1 MKTLSIFILLLAHIN
16 CAEDPST
23 VYICNSGKSK
33 KYHYSQN
40 CRGLSNC
47 QSKIIKTT
55 IEQAK
60 KDDKTLCGWEK

>member
-16 CAEDPST
+16 GAEDPST
-23 VYICNSGKSK
+23 VYICNSGKAK
-33 KYHYSQN
+33 KYHYTQN